1 MSSGFWIGVFIV
13 AFVYFGW
20 LVWEVRNAP
29 TMPDMYGLTDEEIK
43 IKESIDNENKKKQTK
58 KKTNK
63 KK

>member
-1 MSSGFWIGVFIV
+1 MSSAFWIGVFIV
-13 AFVYFGW
+13 AFIYFGW
-20 LVWEVRNAP
+20 LIWEVRKAP